1 MLKNAELSSQQRERI
16 VSGVCMRLSVFLW
29 CAEVCDAECRGATNC
44 DHVCSGCFSAVFEP
58 CSRELG
64 QNAAPRPPVAPRAPC
79 PSAGQAHHQSFHTPG
94 VWHSARPPPPNRL
107 PPTTPDPR
115 RASFNSCSSSTS
127 NSTTNYVSVLPLLF
141 LSASS
146 LETQLCQLIASRSKA
161 CAQYL
166 RNSVRRRPAPSSPF
180 YLPPPVDTSTST
192 TIDFAHPSTSAGS
205 RILAIVG
212 IWTTKNNRT
221 PSLRLGSG
229 IGLKFCC
236 VLVARLWLQRDTLF
250 LHCEMTKKKDI

>member
-1 MLKNAELSSQQRERI
+1 MRACGWVLS
-16 VSGVCMRLSVFLW
+16 LW
-29 CAEVCDAECRGATNC
+29 CAEVCDAECRG
-44 DHVCSGCFSAVFEP
+44 HQLWPRVFWLFSAVCEP
-58 CSRELG
+58 SSRELG
-64 QNAAPRPPVAPRAPC
+64 PNAAPRPPVAPRAPC
-79 PSAGQAHHQSFHTPG
+79 PSAGQALHQSFHMPG

-107 PPTTPDPR
+107 PPAPDPR

-141 LSASS
+141 LSPPS

-180 YLPPPVDTSTST
+180 RLPADTSTST
-192 TIDFAHPSTSAGS
+192 TLDFAHPSTSAGS

-212 IWTTKNNRT
+212 IWKSSRLLIHPPPIGRWRRALAFWN
-221 PSLRLGSG
+221 SLLRANM
-229 IGLKFCC
+229 
-236 VLVARLWLQRDTLF
+236 ARLWLQMLF
-250 LHCEMTKKKDI
+250 LHCEMKKKRYLKTHKKR

>member
-1 MLKNAELSSQQRERI
+1 
-16 VSGVCMRLSVFLW
+16 MRLSVFSGVQTLN
-29 CAEVCDAECRGATNC
+29 AGATNC

-79 PSAGQAHHQSFHTPG
+79 PSAGQAPHQSFHMPG

-107 PPTTPDPR
+107 PPAPDPR
-115 RASFNSCSSSTS
+115 RASFNSCSSSTTS

-141 LSASS
+141 LSAPS

-180 YLPPPVDTSTST
+180 RLPADASTSS
-192 TIDFAHPSTSAGS
+192 TIDFAHPSTSSAGS

-212 IWTTKNNRT
+212 IWKRRGTRLATCPPPENT
-221 PSLRLGSG
+221 PPPPIGRHCAGTYLHSEILLRANGQAMTS
-229 IGLKFCC
+229 
-236 VLVARLWLQRDTLF
+236 DMLF
-250 LHCEMTKKKDI
+250 LHCEMTKKIFKKRHTQKNAS